1 MSRRCVKRG
10 SSLVEFTLVGI
21 PLIFL
26 ITSLCSA
33 SLNMWQYHNLAYTV
47 DLTTR
52 YIASHGNVC
61 TQSGN
66 SCATTLGSIYTVMSK
81 SGMALDPGK
90 LNVTLT
96 SASGSNTTC
105 QPLSNC
111 AGSSTQWPSSTDNA
125 IGNDVKVFATYK
137 LVNPIIMLWPDGNKV
152 QAGQFTVG
160 ATARQRITF

>member
-1 MSRRCVKRG
+1 MTKRSAKRG

-21 PLIFL
+21 PLICI
-26 ITSLCSA
+26 ITSLCSV

-52 YIASHGNVC
+52 YIASHGSVC

-66 SCATTLGSIYTVMSK
+66 TCATTLGSIYNVMSK
-81 SGMALDPGK
+81 SGMALDPTK

-96 SASGSNTTC
+96 SASGANTTC

-111 AGSSTQWPSSTDNA
+111 SGSATQWPSATDNA

-137 LVNPIIMLWPDGNKV
+137 LVNPIIMFFPDGNKT